1 MTYKSAI
8 YSALLLASAMG
19 AGTAHAQFGG
29 MMPPREAMAMVRS
42 MGFDPVGGPAFNA
55 GRYVVRAIDP
65 RGANVNVVVDAQLRR
80 VVMVRPIPSSA
91 ALPPP
96 GALPRPGSTATLPPE
111 DDGPGGL
118 LGPRGEALTED
129 GIPAPRPPRGLP
141 NQASARPLLPP
152 QGPSVLPPEASV
164 PENDAARDLPTGSII
179 PPGPPAAAR
188 PAPGPAAAPADRRP
202 DIVIANH
209 PPYIHTR
216 PLPPTTASA
225 PPVGPAPAPQAA
237 APAPT
242 APAPT
247 GQAARAAKPTD
258 RTAAAS
264 EGAAARSTAPTAA
277 APKAAT
283 VLPPIT
289 PLE

>member
-1 MTYKSAI
+1 VTYKSAI
-8 YSALLLASAMG
+8 YSGLLLASAIG
-19 AGTAHAQFGG
+19 TGTAHAQFGG
-29 MMPPREAMAMVRS
+29 MMPPREAMALVRS
-42 MGFDPVGGPAFNA
+42 MGFDPVGRPGFNA
-55 GRYVVRAIDP
+55 GRYVVRAVDP
-65 RGANVNVVVDAQLRR
+65 RGANVNVVVDAQLHR
-80 VVMVRPIPSSA
+80 VVMVRPIPSSV

-96 GALPRPGSTATLPPE
+96 GTLPPPGSTATLPPE

-141 NQASARPLLPP
+141 NQASARPLLLP
-152 QGPSVLPPEASV
+152 QGPSVLPPEASA
-164 PENDAARDLPTGSII
+164 PANDTPHDVPTGSI
-179 PPGPPAAAR
+179 PQAPPPAAK
-188 PAPGPAAAPADRRP
+188 PASGSTAAPADRRP

-216 PLPPTTASA
+216 PLPPTTTSA
-225 PPVGPAPAPQAA
+225 PPVGTAAAPQAA
-237 APAPT
+237 APAPSGQA
-242 APAPT
+242 APAP
-247 GQAARAAKPTD
+247 KPAD

-264 EGAAARSTAPTAA
+264 QGAAAQGAAPIAA

-283 VLPPIT
+283 ALPPIT